1 MLQGETTGRVAL
13 MYFIFAEK
21 NLDNK
26 ENRAQSTCVSSNK
39 FCVCLSLMVKY
50 CDTFVRLKVMLF
62 SCYKNEKIRYTKSP
76 NLTRPA
82 KQNNS
87 CILCMPMFFCS
98 EANSL

>member
-50 CDTFVRLKVMLF
+50 CDTFVRLEVMLF

-76 NLTRPA
+76 ILTRPA

>member
-1 MLQGETTGRVAL
+1 MALCDETKPLLQGETTGRVAL

-50 CDTFVRLKVMLF
+50 CDTTVRLKVMLF
-62 SCYKNEKIRYTKSP
+62 SCYKKIYNIAS
-76 NLTRPA
+76 
-82 KQNNS
+82 
-87 CILCMPMFFCS
+87 IFV
-98 EANSL
+98 